1 MLFNKQFY
9 EENKPVAFFS
19 SISLLYI
26 LIQYAINVFILNEN
40 FYENALGVS
49 LDSERLQSAIQ
60 LILKYEWL
68 SYVILPLLLILKWL
82 IIAGVI
88 YAGLF
93 LFNQEI
99 LFGNCYKIVM
109 IAELSII
116 LAALTKFICFLIHR
130 PETIQDI
137 QFFYPLSLVQL
148 FTVKQLPT
156 YMIYPLQ
163 QFNLFELAYWFL
175 IAAGIKAYTEK
186 SFKQSFK
193 IVASSYGVGLGIWVL
208 CVVFIQ
214 LQFA

>member
-1 MLFNKQFY
+1 MHFSKDIYIFKWWQLFIAY
-9 EENKPVAFFS
+9 
-19 SISLLYI
+19 ISLYI
-26 LIQYAINVFILNEN
+26 VITWLLKSSVYTDA
-40 FYENALGVS
+40 FYYSAFNSQLS
-49 LDSERLQSAIQ
+49 SERIAEIIQ
-60 LILKYEWL
+60 INTKFLWL
-68 SYVILPLLLILKWL
+68 SYVAIPIILLLKWML
-82 IIAGVI
+82 IAGII
-88 YAGLF
+88 YSGLF
-93 LFNQEI
+93 LFNQTL
-99 LFGNCYKIVM
+99 LFKTCFKIIM
-109 IAELSII
+109 IAELANIMG
-116 LAALTKFICFLIHR
+116 ALIKVLCFLIHK

-137 QFFYPLSLVQL
+137 QFFYPLSLIQL

-163 QFNLFELAYWFL
+163 QFNLFELAYWLF